1 MNWTELLGYIAMGL
15 AAFSFTFRNLVT
27 LRKVNIFAA
36 LIFIVYGL
44 LIKALP
50 VVGLNVIIFAL
61 NAFELYRYYH
71 REEQHPET
79 YTS

>member
-1 MNWTELLGYIAMGL
+1 MNWTELLGYMAMGL

-50 VVGLNVIIFAL
+50 VVGLNVIILAL
-61 NAFELYRYYH
+61 NVYELYRFYYKQG
-71 REEQHPET
+71 QHPET
-79 YTS
+79 YSS